1 MSNQAIRTH
10 TERLEKVIEQGV
22 DLRDEMRRKI
32 ASLEKTV
39 SAQKAQIINAE
50 RAKALYIRRL
60 AAYKRRLIA
69 GRADYQAQAEG
80 WRCLNPQ
87 QNAKPRRR

>member
-1 MSNQAIRTH
+1 MGNQAIRTH

-22 DLRDEMRRKI
+22 ELRDEMRRKI

-50 RAKALYIRRL
+50 RAKELYLRRL
-60 AAYKRRLIA
+60 TTYKRRLVA
-69 GRADYQAQAEG
+69 GREKRQKLEG
-80 WRCLNPQ
+80 QIIKL
-87 QNAKPRRR
+87 KRRVGDA

>member
-1 MSNQAIRTH
+1 MSNQATRTH

-22 DLRDEMRRKI
+22 ELRDEMRRKI

-50 RAKALYIRRL
+50 RAKELYLRRL
-60 AAYKRRLIA
+60 AIYKRRLIA
-69 GRADYQAQAEG
+69 GREKRQKLEG
-80 WRCLNPQ
+80 Q
-87 QNAKPRRR
+87 IIKFKRRVGDA